1 MEASSPDARPDVSIV
16 VPMHNEAPNVAP
28 LCEAVRSAMT
38 DAALVHELILV
49 DDGSTDGTLQA
60 ALDVLDGYPQAQV
73 IELRRNFGQ
82 AAAMSAGFR
91 AARGLVVA
99 ALDGDLQ
106 NDPQDIPALV
116 AQLDEPPGF
125 DVVSGWRRNRK
136 EGFWLRRLPSRIAN
150 WLISRITGVHLRDYG
165 CTLKAYRREVLDD
178 VRLYGEMHRFIPAL
192 VHWVGG
198 RVTERE
204 VRHHPRTA
212 GCSKYGLSRT
222 FRVVL
227 DLLTVKFMLKYMS
240 NPIYFFGKLGGA
252 VLFGALTV
260 LGVVVWQKYS
270 DGFNMTGNPLL
281 YLSVALLIIGAQ
293 TLLMGLMME
302 IQTRTYY
309 ESQDRQPHFIRQVH
323 RGRTGRGDEG

>member
-1 MEASSPDARPDVSIV
+1 METAPADARPDVSIV

-28 LCEAVRSAMT
+28 LCDAVRSAMT
-38 DAALVHELILV
+38 EAGLSHELIIV
-49 DDGSTDGTLQA
+49 DDGSTDDSLQA
-60 ALDVLDGYPQAQV
+60 ALDILDGYPTAQV

-82 AAAMSAGFR
+82 AAAMSAGFS
-91 AARGLVVA
+91 AARGRVVV

-106 NDPQDIPALV
+106 NDPRDIPALIE
-116 AQLDEPPGF
+116 QLDAPPGC
-125 DVVSGWRRNRK
+125 DVVSGWRRDRK

-150 WLISRITGVHLRDYG
+150 LLISRITGVHLRDYG
-165 CTLKAYRREVLDD
+165 CTLKAYRRDVLDD

-198 RVTERE
+198 RVSERE

-212 GCSKYGLSRT
+212 GRSKYGPSRT
-222 FRVVL
+222 FRVLL
-227 DLLTVKFMLKYMS
+227 DLMTVKFMLKYMS

-252 VLFGALTV
+252 VLFSALAV
-260 LGVVVWQKYS
+260 LGVVGWQKYS
-270 DGFNMTGNPLL
+270 GGFNMTGNPLL
-281 YLSVALLIIGAQ
+281 YLSVALLIIGVQ

-309 ESQDRQPHFIRQVH
+309 ESQDRQPHFIRRIH
-323 RGRTGRGDEG
+323 RGRAGTDAEE